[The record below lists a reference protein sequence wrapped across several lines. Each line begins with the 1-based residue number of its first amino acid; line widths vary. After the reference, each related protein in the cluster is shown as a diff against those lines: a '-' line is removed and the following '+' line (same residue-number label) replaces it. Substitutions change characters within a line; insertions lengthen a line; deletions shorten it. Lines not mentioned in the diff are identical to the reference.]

1 MTWLHYIPAFVG
13 HAEGLLFEDE
23 GDGYEF
29 TRGGYLL
36 TRYVAELQ
44 SSAVTVRVSHMEGSW
59 KRPKRRLRVQ
69 LLLGGGA
76 MVCLLLSMNIVRA
89 YLAFTGNYHW

>member
-1 MTWLHYIPAFVG
+1 MTWLHYISAFAG

-36 TRYVAELQ
+36 TRYVAKLQ
-44 SSAVTVRVSHMEGSW
+44 SSAVTVSVSQMEGSW
-59 KRPKRRLRVQ
+59 KRPRRRLHVQ

-89 YLAFTGNYHW
+89 